1 MSVNVTSYEP
11 GYNATRKT
19 RLKRFLQREG
29 TAFYGFIGF
38 WLTGLLAFQLF
49 PMLAALVLSFT
60 NFNGM
65 DLGSTAFVGWSNYLE
80 ALRSPDARYSLGLT
94 LTYTF
99 LSVPLSLAAALA
111 MAMLLN
117 RKVPLRGLF
126 RTAFYLPTL
135 VPLAA
140 TALIFKAIY
149 EPNFGYL
156 NLFISIF
163 RPGTV
168 TNWLGDY
175 GLYCLVTMS
184 IWTCGT
190 VMVIFLAGL
199 QGIPE
204 EQIEAAKIDGANSWR
219 LFKHITWP
227 LLSPITYFQL
237 MLGIINALQMWVPA
251 NILSTMNDQNSFWN
265 PKHALYV
272 YPSYALQQMI
282 SSQRFGYAVAL
293 IWLLFILV
301 LVLTQIVRKTS
312 RFWVH
317 YAVEQEGGARER

>member
-1 MSVNVTSYEP
+1 MPSGTAALGKAPSF
-11 GYNATRKT
+11 GLRCR
-19 RLKRFLQREG
+19 RLLHREG
-29 TAFYGFIGF
+29 AAFYGFISL
-38 WLTGLLAFQLF
+38 WLFGLFAFQLF
-49 PMLAALVLSFT
+49 PMLSALVLSFT
-60 NFNGM
+60 NFNGL
-65 DLGSTAFVGWSNYLE
+65 DLPNTAFVGWANYLE

-94 LTYTF
+94 LIYTA
-99 LSVPLSLAAALA
+99 LAVPLGLATALA
-111 MAMLLN
+111 LALLLN
-117 RKVPLRGLF
+117 VKRRLRGLY

-149 EPNFGYL
+149 EPNFGFL
-156 NLFISIF
+156 NLFLSIF
-163 RPGTV
+163 KPGIAY
-168 TNWLGDY
+168 NWLGNH
-175 GLYCLVTMS
+175 GLYCLVTMQ

-204 EQIEAAKIDGANSWR
+204 EQVEAARIDGANSWQV
-219 LFKHITWP
+219 FKHITWP

>member
-1 MSVNVTSYEP
+1 MSAITPLSES
-11 GYNATRKT
+11 GYGAARRTW
-19 RLKRFLQREG
+19 LKRFVHREG
-29 TAFYGFIGF
+29 TAFYGFISF
-38 WLTGLLAFQLF
+38 WLFGLLAFQLF
-49 PMLAALVLSFT
+49 PMISALIFSFT

-65 DLGSTAFVGWSNYLE
+65 DLPNTAFVGWSNYLE
-80 ALRSPDARYSLGLT
+80 ALRSQDAHYSLGLT
-94 LTYTF
+94 LIYTG
-99 LSVPLSLAAALA
+99 LAVPLGLAAALA
-111 MAMLLN
+111 LAMLLN
-117 RKVPLRGLF
+117 RKIRWRGLY

-156 NLFISIF
+156 NLIISIF
-163 RPGTV
+163 RPGTAY
-168 TNWLGDY
+168 NWIGNY
-175 GLYCLVTMS
+175 GLYCLVTMQ

-190 VMVIFLAGL
+190 IMVIFLAGL

-204 EQIEAAKIDGANSWR
+204 EQIEAARIDGAGSWR
-219 LFKHITWP
+219 LFRHITWP

-272 YPSYALQQMI
+272 YPSYALQQMM
-282 SSQRFGYAVAL
+282 SSQRVGYGVAL
-293 IWLLFILV
+293 IWILFVLV
-301 LVLTQIVRKTS
+301 LILTQIVRKTS
-312 RFWVH
+312 KFWVH
-317 YAVEQEGGARER
+317 YEVEQEGGGRGK